1 MKRLVC
7 VESAWHTAVMRER
20 ATLKLDAGEE
30 LRVEVDR
37 ADLERADFVVRRTEV
52 SAPGAVDFVAIAKAH
67 LATARTHAAG
77 TTDRLLAADRDR
89 PY

>member
-1 MKRLVC
+1 
-7 VESAWHTAVMRER
+7 MREK

-37 ADLERADFVVRRTEV
+37 EDLDRDEIVVRRA
-52 SAPGAVDFVAIAKAH
+52 SDDGARTAGDLVAVIDEQ
-67 LATARTHAAG
+67 LATATRRPAG
-77 TTDRLLAADRDR
+77 TTDRLLQADRER